1 MKVMPPEFSHL
12 MKLAE
17 KLAENGFPTMDYHNS
32 QQISWYNQYIIYVYS
47 NQSTTV
53 SFNGLGGGI
62 RSKWPPQQP

>member
-1 MKVMPPEFSHL
+1 

-17 KLAENGFPTMDYHNS
+17 KLAENGFPTIDYHNS
-32 QQISWYNQYIIYVYS
+32 QQISWYNQYIIYVYI

-62 RSKWPPQQP
+62 RSK